1 MASEMKVVI
10 VVKDSRGSIG
20 IQVPECDPVF
30 QVLQEGGLTAAI
42 AKIPE
47 LVQQAEE
54 HWKASPRYPKTTIV
68 TPLPTSTPARTATPA
83 AAAKK
88 PEPGQPKMF

>member
-10 VVKDSRGSIG
+10 VVKEGRGSVG

-30 QVLQEGGLTAAI
+30 HIIQEGGLTAAI
-42 AKIPE
+42 AKVPE
-47 LVQQAEE
+47 LVQQAEQQ
-54 HWKASPRYPKTTIV
+54 WASSPRYPKTTVV
-68 TPLPTSTPARTATPA
+68 TPPPVPPRTPTPA

-88 PEPGQPKMF
+88 PEPDQPKMF